1 MAGATELLH
10 IYALTKIKV
19 VLLIYL
25 GELQVSG
32 QSGLDTCKNRRWG
45 TNRQQNGSFILVTPT
60 RDI

>member
-32 QSGLDTCKNRRWG
+32 QSGLDTCKNRR
-45 TNRQQNGSFILVTPT
+45 
-60 RDI
+60 